1 MNRYGNTAKKV
12 DGSKI
17 VIKLLQKQPN
27 IYLLLI
33 IKSSESR

>member
-1 MNRYGNTAKKV
+1 MKRYGNTAKKE

-27 IYLLLI
+27 IYLLFI
-33 IKSSESR
+33 IN